1 MNDADGN
8 YMLAAID
15 LARKGYGRTSPN
27 PMVGALLV
35 KDQAIIGKGWHKGAG
50 KAHAEIEALENA
62 RQNNFDVKGST
73 LYVTLEPCSTSGRTP
88 PCAQAIIDSDL
99 KCVVVAATDPNPK
112 HSGNAYRLFHKAG
125 VEVRRGVLEE
135 NAIELNAAFNHWITN
150 KTPYVTVKAAMTL
163 DGKIARENGE
173 SRWITSE
180 IARQKGMRIRNGM
193 DAILVGIETVLADDP
208 RLTIRAGRG
217 GVRLRRVVLDSRAR
231 TPLKAKI
238 VASNPAGLT
247 TIVVLKGASRR
258 RLNELR
264 KRVNVIVAPAKKGR
278 IDLKWLLKRLGKE
291 NIISLLVEGGG
302 RVNAAFLIEQLVQSV
317 AFFYAPKILGGS
329 RSRMAVAGS
338 GVNHFEDALRLS
350 NRKWRKLGSDLLLT
364 ACVSKD

>member
-15 LARKGYGRTSPN
+15 LARKGYGCTSPN

-35 KDQAIIGKGWHKGAG
+35 KDREVIGKGWHKGAG
-50 KAHAEIEALENA
+50 KAHAEIEAMEDA
-62 RQNNFDVKGST
+62 RQKNFDVKGST
-73 LYVTLEPCSTSGRTP
+73 LYVTLEPCSTFGRTP
-88 PCAQAIIDSDL
+88 PCAQRIIDFGL
-99 KCVVVAATDPNPK
+99 KCVVIAATDPNPK
-112 HSGNAYRLFHKAG
+112 HSGNAYHLFHKAG
-125 VEVRRGVLEE
+125 VEVRRGVLEKK
-135 NAIELNAAFNHWITN
+135 AIELNAAFNHWITN

-163 DGKIARENGE
+163 DGKIALENGE
-173 SRWITSE
+173 SRWITSK

-208 RLTIRAGRG
+208 CLTIRDDRG
-217 GVRLRRVVLDSRAR
+217 GAHLRRVVLDSSAR
-231 TPLKAKI
+231 TPLEAKV
-238 VASNPAGLT
+238 VANNAAGLT
-247 TIVVLKGASRR
+247 TIVVLKGAPRR
-258 RLNELR
+258 RLDELR
-264 KRVNVIVAPAKKGR
+264 RRVNVIEAPTKKGR
-278 IDLKWLLKRLGKE
+278 IDLKWLLKHLGKE

-302 RVNAAFLIEQLVQSV
+302 RVNAAFLIEQLVQRV

-338 GVNHFEDALRLS
+338 GVNHFEDALRLT
-350 NRKWRKLGSDLLLT
+350 NGKWRKLGSDLLLT